1 MDKSNISVII
11 QGPID
16 DRTYESIDSY
26 SDQGF
31 GEIIVSTW
39 EDEDFSLLEK
49 TDKEYILTTSA
60 YPKHF
65 HQINNQGSRFFQAFT
80 TWKGCLSASKQ
91 FDLRT

>member
-39 EDEDFSLLEK
+39 EDEDLSLLEK

-60 YPKHF
+60 
-65 HQINNQGSRFFQAFT
+65 
-80 TWKGCLSASKQ
+80 
-91 FDLRT
+91 